1 MKLEDLKNIIDTYQE
16 IYGEKY
22 TCYTSEL
29 SEENYW
35 SLILNGYLIEIKG
48 AYIEIYKPNKTFF
61 VNRGDLNGL

>member
-29 SEENYW
+29 LEENYW

-48 AYIEIYKPNKTFF
+48 AYIEIYKPK
-61 VNRGDLNGL
+61 